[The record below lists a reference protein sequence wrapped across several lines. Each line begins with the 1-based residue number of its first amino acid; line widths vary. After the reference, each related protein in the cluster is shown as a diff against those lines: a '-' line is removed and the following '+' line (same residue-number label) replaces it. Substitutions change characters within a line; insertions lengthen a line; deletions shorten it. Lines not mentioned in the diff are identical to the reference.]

1 MKLFFENRVI
11 PPYREII
18 SCRCRPFQIVVDKI
32 YDTEAQGRGGERGG
46 EGERREDSNWNFAI
60 SVYLHRVNGE
70 RWRVSCARLR
80 RLMDSRVHVDNCG
93 RLVAMKYRCFF

>member
-1 MKLFFENRVI
+1 MPL
-11 PPYREII
+11 
-18 SCRCRPFQIVVDKI
+18 SPFQIVVDKI

-46 EGERREDSNWNFAI
+46 EEERREDSNWNFAI